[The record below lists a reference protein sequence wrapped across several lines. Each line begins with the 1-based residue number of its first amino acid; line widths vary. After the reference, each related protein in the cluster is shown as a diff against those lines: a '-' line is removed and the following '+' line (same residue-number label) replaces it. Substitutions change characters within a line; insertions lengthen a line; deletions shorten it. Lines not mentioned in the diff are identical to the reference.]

1 MNLLD
6 RIALAA
12 IVAYQRHLSP
22 RKGFCCAHRAQHGG
36 PSCSEYARQTLT
48 AYGLRQTLPLLLRQR
63 LRACQAAARALIAD
77 QNDDRDS
84 RKKRRDCAC
93 DLPNACP
100 TDLIPDS
107 CDGGGC
113 IPDSCARLGVRSLLW
128 AQSALRQPP

>member
-1 MNLLD
+1 MNRLD

-36 PSCSEYARQTLT
+36 LSCSEYARQTRI
-48 AYGLRQTLPLLLRQR
+48 AYGWWQTLPLLRQR
-63 LRACQAAARALIAD
+63 LRACQAAARALLAD
-77 QNDDRDS
+77 QDDRDS

-93 DLPNACP
+93 ELPNACP

-113 IPDSCARLGVRSLLW
+113 IPDSCAGLGVR
-128 AQSALRQPP
+128 

>member
-1 MNLLD
+1 MNRLD

-36 PSCSEYARQTLT
+36 LSCSEYARQTLI
-48 AYGLRQTLPLLLRQR
+48 AYGWWQTLPLLRQR
-63 LRACQAAARALIAD
+63 LRACQAAARALLAD
-77 QNDDRDS
+77 QDDRDS

-93 DLPNACP
+93 ELPNACP

-113 IPDSCARLGVRSLLW
+113 IPDSCAGLGVR
-128 AQSALRQPP
+128 